1 MLDDSSDP
9 DKGAAAAKKLAAD
22 PTVVAVVGP
31 YNSGVAQSV
40 LPVLAKRGIALISPS
55 NTLTSLTLGEN
66 AAEIARPF
74 PDYFRLVGPDSLQAQ
89 FLAVQARAR
98 GFSSVAVVSETKAV
112 SQGLA
117 DAFADAFAKGGGTV
131 TVQQTVP
138 DGATNFADFLAAVA
152 SAPPGLV
159 FFGGEYQVAAALR
172 TAATEAGV
180 TVPLMGGDGI
190 NDAEYITGAG
200 PAAEGTY
207 ASGVGVPLLTL
218 PGAADFRAA
227 YAAAGYTA
235 APTDYGPYAYDAT
248 NVVIAALAH
257 TARGQAEAARGDPQ
271 AGRARRAGH
280 RHRRHL
286 GRDRLRPLRRHHQ
299 PALHPLPRG
308 GHAPRLDPGLAVT
321 STRQEGQVGPSTAL
335 LSIVIPAPPHTSSWP
350 PRNWWTRPWFD
361 HHTSQSAHP
370 GWLNPKM
377 FGTSFHAAIH
387 TASIR
392 YSRGMIEIE
401 FATSRMPEQ
410 RLL

>member
-1 MLDDSSDP
+1 MIAPIDGGLTSFGQGIRNSVRLAVQQANASDPIKGWTIKVRVLDDSSDP

-55 NTLTSLTLGEN
+55 NTLTSLTLGDN

-112 SQGLA
+112 SKGLA

-152 SAPPGLV
+152 STPPGLV

-190 NDAEYITGAG
+190 NDAEYISGAG

-218 PGAADFRAA
+218 PGAADFRADVRSRRLQL
-227 YAAAGYTA
+227 G
-235 APTDYGPYAYDAT
+235 TDRLR
-248 NVVIAALAH
+248 ALRLRRDQRRDRRVAH
-257 TARGQAEAARGDPQ
+257 TPRGQAEVARGDPQ

-280 RHRRHL
+280 RHRRRL

-308 GHAPRLDPGLAVT
+308 GHAARLDPGLAVT
-321 STRQEGQVGPSTAL
+321 RRVRRARSGRRPRCCPS
-335 LSIVIPAPPHTSSWP
+335 
-350 PRNWWTRPWFD
+350 
-361 HHTSQSAHP
+361 
-370 GWLNPKM
+370 
-377 FGTSFHAAIH
+377 
-387 TASIR
+387 
-392 YSRGMIEIE
+392 
-401 FATSRMPEQ
+401 
-410 RLL
+410 